1 MKHLNYMRFILFC
14 TILVSRNIW
23 ASDQQPSQLLRCLA
37 GEEARLH
44 KIKSSG
50 PEYKLNQLFFNEWSG
65 NPSLELRDDVFERVC
80 SISHAHASVRL
91 LKEFMLGGKSIFK
104 ASKIKQNSL
113 SPDALVTMRMITL
126 DELRKQ
132 MPQVF
137 FSYVADLEVYAPS
150 AHCLEQKI
158 PELKTLR
165 EKYRYLE
172 SEISNIF
179 LDEHRK
185 EWISIFSGLERWR
198 VLFDQCKNELKQKK
212 SKS

>member
-1 MKHLNYMRFILFC
+1 
-14 TILVSRNIW
+14 
-23 ASDQQPSQLLRCLA
+23 
-37 GEEARLH
+37 
-44 KIKSSG
+44 
-50 PEYKLNQLFFNEWSG
+50 
-65 NPSLELRDDVFERVC
+65 
-80 SISHAHASVRL
+80 
-91 LKEFMLGGKSIFK
+91 MLGGKSIFK
-104 ASKIKQNSL
+104 ASKIKQSSL

-185 EWISIFSGLERWR
+185 EWISIFSGLEKWR
-198 VLFDQCKNELKQKK
+198 VLFDQCKKEIQQKK
-212 SKS
+212 TKS

>member
-1 MKHLNYMRFILFC
+1 MRFILFC
-14 TILVSRNIW
+14 TILVSLNLW
-23 ASDQQPSQLLRCLA
+23 ATDQQPSQLLRCLA

-80 SISHAHASVRL
+80 STSHAHASVRL

-104 ASKIKQNSL
+104 ASKIKQNPL

-158 PELKTLR
+158 PELKSLR

-172 SEISNIF
+172 SEISNVF

-185 EWISIFSGLERWR
+185 EWISIFAGLEKWR
-198 VLFDQCKNELKQKK
+198 VLFDQCQKELKKK

>member
-14 TILVSRNIW
+14 TILLSAKLW
-23 ASDQQPSQLLRCLA
+23 ATEQRPSQLLRCLA
-37 GEEARLH
+37 QEEARLH

-50 PEYKLNQLFFNEWSG
+50 PEYKLNQLFFNEWAG

-80 SISHAHASVRL
+80 SITHAHASVRL
-91 LKEFMLGGKSIFK
+91 LKEFMLGGKNIFK
-104 ASKIKQNSL
+104 ASKTKQNPL

-158 PELKTLR
+158 PALKSLR

-172 SEISNIF
+172 SEISNVF
-179 LDEHRK
+179 LDEHK
-185 EWISIFSGLERWR
+185 NEWISIFAGPERWR
-198 VLFDQCKNELKQKK
+198 ILFNQCKKEMQQKK
-212 SKS
+212 TKS

>member
-14 TILVSRNIW
+14 TILVPFNIW

-44 KIKSSG
+44 QIKSSG

-65 NPSLELRDDVFERVC
+65 NPSLELRNDVFERVC
-80 SISHAHASVRL
+80 SKSHAHASVRL

-104 ASKIKQNSL
+104 ASAIRQNPL
-113 SPDALVTMRMITL
+113 SPNALVTMRMITL

-158 PELKTLR
+158 PALKSLR

-172 SEISNIF
+172 SEISNVF
-179 LDEHRK
+179 LDEHKK
-185 EWISIFSGLERWR
+185 EWINIFSGLENWR
-198 VLFDQCKNELKQKK
+198 VLFDQCQKEMKQKK
-212 SKS
+212 PKS